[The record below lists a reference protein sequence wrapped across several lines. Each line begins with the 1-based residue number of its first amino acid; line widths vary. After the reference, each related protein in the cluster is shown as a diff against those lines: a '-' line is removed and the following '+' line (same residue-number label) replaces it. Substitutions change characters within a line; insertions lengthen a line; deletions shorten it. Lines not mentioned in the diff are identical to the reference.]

1 MNIPKST
8 KMIMPH
14 HAPSSITPTNCY
26 LMELPKRAVS
36 IKNVAQEEKETTFQD
51 LAK

>member
-1 MNIPKST
+1 
-8 KMIMPH
+8 MIMPH